1 MVSVAFHLRSPFEVA
16 CRVHRS
22 RRTGFYALGCPH
34 CGVTF
39 CDRFLVTLWGPCR
52 PTRRADKNRGPRVS
66 PHVAVAAGSDHPDR
80 DGHRSEL
87 RPGSSA
93 SGRRATDV
101 RTPQKKGRRV
111 MAVKRASNALQRD
124 VAALIQHNADLEDLA
139 RTAADL
145 RHKVDKIK
153 AALEN
158 QPRTRNVDR
167 KRARK
172 GTAH

>member
-1 MVSVAFHLRSPFEVA
+1 
-16 CRVHRS
+16 
-22 RRTGFYALGCPH
+22 
-34 CGVTF
+34 
-39 CDRFLVTLWGPCR
+39 
-52 PTRRADKNRGPRVS
+52 
-66 PHVAVAAGSDHPDR
+66 
-80 DGHRSEL
+80 
-87 RPGSSA
+87 
-93 SGRRATDV
+93 
-101 RTPQKKGRRV
+101 